1 MFIALY
7 RNDLLI
13 FNKDPQAL
21 KVVKEQLFAKF
32 MKDLGEVSYCLGI
45 HTMRNMRLK
54 TISLSQTTY
63 IENILKCFSMET
75 CKLVNTPLDINTT
88 FIKHVRLVDQKKPR
102 EMAKIPYKQAVSNIM
117 YVMIVIRPDIAIDEY
132 SELMYARS

>member
-1 MFIALY
+1 MISSKETTLSDVSLITMFYVKSKGTKEVVFIALY

-21 KVVKEQLFAKF
+21 NVVKEQLFAKF

-45 HTMRNMRLK
+45 HTLRNMRLK

-75 CKLVNTPLDINTT
+75 CNL
-88 FIKHVRLVDQKKPR
+88 
-102 EMAKIPYKQAVSNIM
+102 
-117 YVMIVIRPDIAIDEY
+117 
-132 SELMYARS
+132 